1 MTDREKILLRYV
13 CDGDIKHARQQ
24 AKIIL
29 EETKTQKDERFRAEM
44 LRRLEAQ
51 KNFLELPPNL
61 KGLLEAEDSEIFPER
76 KYFLRDGEKVITEKL
91 LNVYRAADKLSR
103 MGLS

>member
-44 LRRLEAQ
+44 LRRLEA
-51 KNFLELPPNL
+51 
-61 KGLLEAEDSEIFPER
+61 R
-76 KYFLRDGEKVITEKL
+76 
-91 LNVYRAADKLSR
+91 
-103 MGLS
+103 